1 MAKVEAFER
10 HTEAYDEWFVR
21 HRDLYRAELEAVR
34 QLMPPAG
41 AEAVEVGVGTGRFAA
56 PLGIRVG
63 VEPSARMAAR
73 ARRLGIEVHPG
84 VAEDLPF
91 PDGAFDLVLMVTTI
105 CFVDDPARALRE
117 AWRVLG
123 PGGSVIVGFVDRESA
138 LGRRYAARRDES
150 RFYRDA
156 TFFTSREVLGLL
168 GEAGFEPVGIRQT
181 VFEEGERTAVAEGF
195 GKGSFV
201 AIRAVKTS
209 GRAHPGSGGGQKGA
223 P

>member
-1 MAKVEAFER
+1 MAKVHAFER
-10 HTEAYDEWFVR
+10 HAEAYDEWFER

-34 QLMPPAG
+34 RLMPPAG
-41 AEAVEVGVGTGRFAA
+41 ARALEVGVGTGRFAA

-73 ARRLGIEVHPG
+73 AGSRGIEVHPG

-91 PDGAFDLVLMVTTI
+91 PDGTFDLVLLVTTI

-117 AWRVLG
+117 AWRVLR

-138 LGRRYAARRDES
+138 LGRRYAAGRDRS

-156 TFFTSREVLGLL
+156 TFFSSPEVLGLL
-168 GEAGFEPVGIRQT
+168 GKAGFEVARVLQT
-181 VFEEGERTAVAEGF
+181 VFEEGDRTAVAEGF
-195 GKGSFV
+195 GRGSFV
-201 AIRAVKTS
+201 AVRAVKTR
-209 GRAHPGSGGGQKGA
+209 RA
-223 P
+223 

>member
-10 HTEAYDEWFVR
+10 HAEAYDEWFER
-21 HRDLYRAELEAVR
+21 HRDLYDAEIEAIR

-41 AEAVEVGVGTGRFAA
+41 VEALEVGVGTGRFAA

-73 ARRLGIEVHPG
+73 ARSLGIEVHPG

-91 PDGAFDLVLMVTTI
+91 PDGVFDLVLMVTTI

-117 AWRVLG
+117 AWRVLR
-123 PGGSVIVGFVDRESA
+123 PGGSIIVGFVDRESA
-138 LGRRYAARRDES
+138 LGRRYAARRHES

-156 TFFTSREVLGLL
+156 TFFSTPEVLGLL
-168 GEAGFEPVGIRQT
+168 GEAGFETARIRQT
-181 VFEEGERTAVAEGF
+181 IFEEGERTAVAEGF
-195 GKGSFV
+195 GRGSFV
-201 AIRAVKTS
+201 AVRAVKS
-209 GRAHPGSGGGQKGA
+209 GRP
-223 P
+223 